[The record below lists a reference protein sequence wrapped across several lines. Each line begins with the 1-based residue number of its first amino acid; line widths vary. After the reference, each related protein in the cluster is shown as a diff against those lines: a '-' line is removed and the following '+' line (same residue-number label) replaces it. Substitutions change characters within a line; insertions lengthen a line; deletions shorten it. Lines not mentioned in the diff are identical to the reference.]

1 MATAPSFSATVAQR
15 LRQRQEQLASVSVR
29 FTALHWAMS
38 AYFEEHADDVLN
50 GLAEFMNELDR
61 DLHRLSEAVAAE
73 AHAAGCDPQ
82 QGGGHV

>member
-1 MATAPSFSATVAQR
+1 MITPSPSGWSAQR

-38 AYFEEHADDVLN
+38 AYFEEHSDAVLD
-50 GLAEFMNELDR
+50 GLAAFMGELDR

-73 AHAAGCDPQ
+73 ASAAGCDPQ